1 MPRRGGSRDG
11 ILFTLLMYVIAFGI
25 CVYFYV
31 YPLNE
36 TGQTIALVGAILFF
50 FTNLSLV
57 AVLMGVDLSD
67 D

>member
-1 MPRRGGSRDG
+1 MPRGGSRDG
-11 ILFTLLMYVIAFGI
+11 VIFTLIMYTIAFFI
-25 CVYFYV
+25 CVFFYV
-31 YPLNE
+31 YPLNQ
-36 TGQTIALVGAILFF
+36 TGKTIALVCGILFF